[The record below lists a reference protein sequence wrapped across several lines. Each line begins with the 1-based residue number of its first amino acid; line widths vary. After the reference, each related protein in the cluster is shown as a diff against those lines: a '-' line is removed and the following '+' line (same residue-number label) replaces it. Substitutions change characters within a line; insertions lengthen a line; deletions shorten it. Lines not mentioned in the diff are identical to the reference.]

1 MRSTKRNLSSRVN
14 PVMAFSLMMLVAAA
28 SQSLLAEP
36 NSAADFK
43 AKCAGCHGTN
53 GGGDTVMGKKFT
65 VRDLRSAVVQKQS
78 DEDIQEI
85 ITKGKG
91 HMPAF
96 GKTLDGATIHSM
108 VAYIRGIAQ
117 K

>member
-1 MRSTKRNLSSRVN
+1 MRSTKRNLSSRVI
-14 PVMAFSLMMLVAAA
+14 PVMAFSLVILAAST
-28 SQSLLAEP
+28 SQSLSGQP
-36 NSAADFK
+36 NAAADFK
-43 AKCAGCHGTN
+43 AKCAACHGTN

-78 DEDIQEI
+78 DEDIHEI

-96 GKTLDGATIHSM
+96 GKTLDGTTIHSM

-117 K
+117 R